1 MDQSVTIDRIAK
13 SDIIYIRRHWTA
25 LAAAAWQGYICQGR
39 GSLIIDMSGRHAPRV
54 SYCTR
59 MTPKSAHE
67 PSWLSATTAA
77 QIRQY
82 DPRSEIICIIL
93 HDDTTL
99 TTYRLGAAA
108 LPPPDAYAYLCLLP
122 QPLVV

>member
-1 MDQSVTIDRIAK
+1 MDQSVTIDRIAE

-39 GSLIIDMSGRHAPRV
+39 GSLIVDMSGRHAPRV

-59 MTPKSAHE
+59 MTPKSASE

-82 DPRSEIICIIL
+82 DPQSEIMCIIL

-99 TTYRLGAAA
+99 TTYRPGAAA
-108 LPPPDAYAYLCLLP
+108 LPPPDAYAHLCLLP